1 MQIPISAFAGDG
13 PYVFV
18 CYAHHDMARVYPDIG
33 WLNENHINVWYDEG
47 ISPGVEWSEE
57 LGHALEGS
65 QQVVFFVSQASVN
78 SRHCR
83 DEVHFALS
91 RGIPV
96 VAVYLEDVVLP
107 VGLELSIGST
117 QAVMA
122 HQFNADEYRARLLA
136 CLSSGISQKALDP
149 GSRTTQR
156 SQLQRRKTRT
166 RRMVALAAIGLC
178 CAVGFGAFLKYQ
190 PSIMAAAILRAPWLF
205 NTAIDQDLGFAVT
218 ADGTRIA
225 YAVSGS
231 GYPLLI
237 VLGWGTHLERGMMSP
252 MYDDGGTLAMTSRAY
267 RVVRYDGRGFGLSD
281 RDVTD
286 WGLEARVQDI
296 EAVVDAL
303 GLERFALYAFSA
315 GGPAGIAYAAKHPD
329 RVSHL
334 VLASTQASFALGDSE
349 KRSFLSALDLFE
361 QDWDTSPIL
370 ANLMVD
376 FIEPR
381 ADEVPRRVM
390 SEFLRRSGN
399 GQAIAGFFRTH
410 VSADVSDAAA
420 SLSMPVYV
428 LHANDDAAIPLEAG
442 RKLASLIPHV
452 EFDIVEGRHETG
464 TGNTPVTRQMILDWL
479 ARKRDWTLEE

>member
-1 MQIPISAFAGDG
+1 MQKPFSAFAGEG

-18 CYAHHDMARVYPDIG
+18 CYAHVDMARVYPDIG
-33 WLNENHINVWYDEG
+33 WLDENGINIWYDEG

-57 LGHALEGS
+57 LGHALEGA
-65 QQVVFFVSQASVN
+65 QQVIFFVSEASVN

-91 RGIPV
+91 RGIQI

-122 HQFNADEYRARLLA
+122 HEVRVDDYRTRLLA
-136 CLSSGISQKALDP
+136 SLSGGSLPKPVATGSGKGQKSKVRISKP
-149 GSRTTQR
+149 RK
-156 SQLQRRKTRT
+156 RRI
-166 RRMVALAAIGLC
+166 VALTVFGFC
-178 CAVGFGAFLKYQ
+178 CVLGFGVFKQYQ
-190 PSIMAAAILRAPWLF
+190 PSIMATAILNAPWLF
-205 NTAIDQDLGFAVT
+205 NTAIDQDLGFAIA

-231 GYPLLI
+231 GYPLVI

-252 MYDDGGTLAMTSRAY
+252 MYDDGGTLAMTSRAF

-281 RDVTD
+281 RNVTD
-286 WGLEARVQDI
+286 WSVPARVQDI

-303 GLERFALYAFSA
+303 GLDRFALYAFSA

-334 VLASTQASFALGDSE
+334 VLASTQSAFALSE
-349 KRSFLSALDLFE
+349 TSKRSFLSALDLFE
-361 QDWDTSPIL
+361 EDWDSSPIL

-376 FIEPR
+376 FIEPQ
-381 ADEVPRRVM
+381 AEETSRRVM

-399 GQAIAGFFRTH
+399 GNAIAGFFRTH
-410 VSADVSDAAA
+410 VSADVSAAAA
-420 SLSMPVYV
+420 SLTMPVYV
-428 LHANDDAAIPLEAG
+428 IHANDDAAIPLEAG
-442 RKLASLIPHV
+442 RKLASLIPDA
-452 EFDIVEGRHETG
+452 EFDIVDGRHAAG
-464 TGNTPVTRQMILDWL
+464 TGNTPPTRQMILDWL
-479 ARKRDWTLEE
+479 ARELGQAF